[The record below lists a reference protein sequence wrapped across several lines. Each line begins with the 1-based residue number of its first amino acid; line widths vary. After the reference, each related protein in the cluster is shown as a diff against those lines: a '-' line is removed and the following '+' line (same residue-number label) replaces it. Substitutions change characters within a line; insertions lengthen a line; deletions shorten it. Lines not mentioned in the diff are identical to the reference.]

1 MRAEKFWILTLFI
14 IMTFDSIFAQDWAN
28 LNHFKQA
35 NERLKSEINN
45 GDRVVFMGNSITI
58 GWIQLRPD
66 FFKDKPFVN
75 RGISG
80 QTTAQMLLRFRQDVV
95 DLNPKLVVILAGTN
109 DIAGNT
115 GHVTVQQIM
124 DNLKSMS
131 EIAKAN
137 KIKVLLC
144 SVLPAS
150 EYPWRP
156 GKNPDKKIPALN
168 QLIEQYASSQGHHY
182 LDYFPSLTN
191 RENGMKTEYAEDGV
205 HPTISGYQVMEKL
218 LEEKL
223 QKILH
228 H

>member
-1 MRAEKFWILTLFI
+1 MKTNKYWITSLFI
-14 IMTFDSIFAQDWAN
+14 IMTFDSIFAQDWAA

-35 NERLKSEINN
+35 NERLHSEIENK
-45 GDRVVFMGNSITI
+45 DRVVFMGNSITI

-66 FFKDKPFVN
+66 FFEGKPFVN

-115 GHVTVQQIM
+115 GDVTVEQIM

-131 EIAKAN
+131 EIATAN
-137 KIKVLLC
+137 KIEVLLC

-150 EYPWRP
+150 DYSWRP
-156 GKNPDKKIPALN
+156 DKNPDKKIPELN
-168 QLIEQYASSQGHHY
+168 NLIEQYASSHGHHY
-182 LDYFPSLTN
+182 LDYFTSLRN
-191 RENGMKTEYAEDGV
+191 QENGMKTEYADDGV
-205 HPTISGYQVMEKL
+205 HPTTEGYQVMEGL

-223 QKILH
+223 LEIL
-228 H
+228 